1 MLNIQKIRDDKDSVK
16 KNLETKGVE
25 VGVIDQIYDLDQ
37 VYRKHV
43 QEVEE
48 LKNKRNIASKKI
60 GELKRAKENTDTVFA
75 EIETIGETIKQKD
88 VIVKKLKEEIFN
100 KMSFLPNLLD
110 ESVPYGKTEE
120 ENVEIHKWG
129 EPRKFDFELAAH
141 WDLVESLGI
150 VDFERAAK
158 ITGSRFSIYKGAG
171 AKLVRAL
178 LNFMLDTHEK
188 AGYEEFMTPA
198 IVNKDS
204 LFGTGN
210 LPKFAEDV
218 FKLEEE
224 RDFYLIPTAEV
235 TLTNMHRDEIIDA
248 NTLPLKYTAYTPCF
262 RSEAGS
268 AGRDT
273 RGLIRQHQFDK
284 VELVHF
290 TKPEDSFKILEELRE
305 EAELILKLLKIPYR
319 TIVLCTGDTGFSSA
333 RTYDIEV
340 WLPSYDAYK
349 EISSC
354 SNCTDFQGRRAN
366 IRYRD
371 ENGKTQNVHTLNGSG
386 LAIGRTF
393 AAIIENYQNADGS
406 VTIPE
411 VLIPYMNG
419 VTEIKKV

>member
-1 MLNIQKIRDDKDSVK
+1 MLSIQKIRDEKDYVK

-48 LKNKRNIASKKI
+48 LKNKRNVASKRI
-60 GELKRAKENTDTVFA
+60 GELKRAKESTDEVFA
-75 EIETIGETIKQKD
+75 EIETIGEIIKQKD
-88 VIVKKLKEEIFN
+88 VLVKELKEDIFE
-100 KMSFLPNLLD
+100 KMAFLPNLLD

-224 RDFYLIPTAEV
+224 RDLYLIPTAEV
-235 TLTNMHRDEIIDA
+235 TLTNMHRDEILDA

-284 VELVHF
+284 VEMIHF
-290 TKPEDSFKILEELRE
+290 TKPEDSFRILEELRE
-305 EAELILKLLKIPYR
+305 EAELILQLLKIPYR

-371 ENGKTQNVHTLNGSG
+371 DNGKTQNVHTLNGSG

-419 VTEIKKV
+419 ATEIK

>member
-1 MLNIQKIRDDKDSVK
+1 MLNIQKIRDDKDYVK

-48 LKNKRNIASKKI
+48 LKNKRNVASKRI
-60 GELKRAKENTDTVFA
+60 GELKRAKESTDAVFA
-75 EIETIGETIKQKD
+75 EIETIGEIIKQKD
-88 VIVKKLKEEIFN
+88 VLVKELKEDIFD

-224 RDFYLIPTAEV
+224 RNLYLIPTAEV

-248 NTLPLKYTAYTPCF
+248 STLPLKYTAYTPCF

-290 TKPEDSFKILEELRE
+290 TKPEDSFRILEELRE

-371 ENGKTQNVHTLNGSG
+371 DNGKTQNVHTLNGSG

-419 VTEIKKV
+419 VTEIK

>member
-48 LKNKRNIASKKI
+48 LKNKRNVASKKI

-88 VIVKKLKEEIFN
+88 VIVKELKEEIFD

>member
-1 MLNIQKIRDDKDSVK
+1 MINIQKIREDREFMKE
-16 KNLETKGVE
+16 NLSNKGVE
-25 VGVIDQIYDLDQ
+25 PIKIEAIYELDLI
-37 VYRKHV
+37 YRKYV

-60 GELKRAKENTDTVFA
+60 GEMKRNNEDTTGIFLEV
-75 EIETIGETIKQKD
+75 EKIGEDIRERDVQVKQ
-88 VIVKKLKEEIFN
+88 LKSDIFN
-100 KMSFLPNLLD
+100 QLAVLPNITD
-110 ESVPYGKTEE
+110 KTVPKGATEA
-120 ENVEIHKWG
+120 ENIELYKWG
-129 EPRKFDFELAAH
+129 VPRIFDFDVVAH

-158 ITGSRFSIYKGAG
+158 ITGSRFSIYRGTG

-178 LNFMLDTHEK
+178 LNFMLDTHSD
-188 AGYEEFMTPA
+188 AGYEEMMTPA
-198 IVNKDS
+198 IVNKES
-204 LFGTGN
+204 LFATGQ

-224 RDFYLIPTAEV
+224 REFYLIPTAEV
-235 TLTNMHRDEIIDA
+235 TLTSMYRDEIIDSSL
-248 NTLPLKYTAYTPCF
+248 LPIKQTAYTPCF

-284 VELVHF
+284 VELVHL
-290 TKPEDSFKILEELRE
+290 TKAEDSVRVLEELRQ
-305 EAELILKLLKIPYR
+305 EAEKILQLLELPYR
-319 TIVLCTGDTGFSSA
+319 TITLCTGDTGFSSSK
-333 RTYDIEV
+333 TYDIEV

-354 SNCTDFQGRRAN
+354 SNCTDFQARRGN

-371 ENGKTQNVHTLNGSG
+371 EKGKTRHVHTLNGSG

-393 AAIIENYQNADGS
+393 AAIIENYQNVDGS
-406 VTIPE
+406 VTIPK
-411 VLIPYMNG
+411 VLIPYMG
-419 VTEIKKV
+419 GRTKM